1 MDFFSSQETA
11 RKQTKLLLCYF
22 ALAVIGLTVSLYGVV
37 VVAEHFMSG
46 KSRSRG
52 RTSAT
57 AVSRSI
63 PWWNP
68 TLFLWSSLGTLGIV
82 SLGSGY
88 KMLQLS
94 GGGRTVARD
103 LGGRLVSRDTQQP
116 DERRLLN
123 VVEEMAL
130 AAGMPVPDVYLMDDE
145 DGINAFAAGHTPGDA
160 VIGVTRGTIRTLSR
174 DELQGVMAHEFS
186 HILNGDMRL
195 NLRLIGWVHGIL
207 IIALLGQILLRLAM
221 ETRGGR
227 DEKGGGRLAFMAV
240 GAAIMGIGY
249 LGVLFANL
257 IKAAISRQREFLAD
271 ASAVQFTRNPDGI
284 GGALLKIGGLS
295 SHSYIQSAG
304 AEVASHMLFG
314 PGKASTLF
322 DSHPALEERI
332 RRIQPSW
339 DGKYPQGKNAS
350 DRLSAAHAE
359 PVSAAQERRGNFA
372 EAMHTAAMGAAAQVA
387 QAAQASQ
394 ERQSPGSRVS
404 PEDLVRARGIQ
415 SSLPQDWRQLL
426 CDPTNAQ
433 AMMFA
438 LILSE
443 DPDLLAA
450 ESHSLQQAVDE
461 ELLAL
466 TMRLHG
472 EVQDRPSAQLI
483 AVIDLAIPALRR
495 LSLPEYQQFT
505 TTLDALMASDQKIDL
520 FEFMVQKILRRHL
533 DLWFRQVPPPQTRFK
548 EISQLLPE
556 AQSILSTLAGA
567 GGADDEASKL
577 AYAAAQACLPGLPA
591 DWVSADLPRFDLALD
606 RFEMAAPRVKQ
617 QLLQACGQAVM
628 ADRAVVNEE
637 AELLRAIAD
646 TIGCPVPPLAVA
658 A

>member
-37 VVAEHFMSG
+37 VTAEHFMQG
-46 KSRSRG
+46 KSKSRG
-52 RTSAT
+52 RTSSNV
-57 AVSRSI
+57 VSTGI

-68 TLFLWSSLGTLGIV
+68 TLFLWSSISTLAIV
-82 SLGSGY
+82 GLGSGY

-103 LGGRLVSRDTQQP
+103 MGGRLVSRDTQQP

-130 AAGMPVPDVYLMDDE
+130 AAGMPVPDVYLMDEE

-160 VIGVTRGTIRTLSR
+160 VIGVTRGTLRSLSR

-227 DEKGGGRLAFMAV
+227 NEKEGGGRLAFMAV

-284 GGALLKIGGLS
+284 GGALLKIGSRS

-322 DSHPALEERI
+322 DSHPALDERI

-339 DGKYPQGKNAS
+339 DGKFPQAN
-350 DRLSAAHAE
+350 DRPNRLSSAETE
-359 PVSAAQERRGNFA
+359 PVSAAQERRGNFT
-372 EAMHTAAMGAAAQVA
+372 EAMRTAAMAAVA
-387 QAAQASQ
+387 QAA
-394 ERQSPGSRVS
+394 EGHSPGSRVS
-404 PEDLVRARGIQ
+404 PEDLHRARSIQ
-415 SSLPQDWRQLL
+415 SALPQDWRDLL

-450 ESHSLQQAVDE
+450 ESHSLQQAVDA
-461 ELLAL
+461 ELLTL
-466 TMRLHG
+466 TMRLHQ
-472 EVQDRPSAQLI
+472 EVQTRPSAQLI

-505 TTLDALMASDQKIDL
+505 ATLQALMASDQKIDL

-533 DLWFRQVPPPQTRFK
+533 DLWFRQVSPPQTRFK

-556 AQSILSTLAGA
+556 AQSILSMLVGA
-567 GGADDEASKL
+567 GGADEAAAKG
-577 AYAAAQACLPGLPA
+577 AYAAAQACIPSLPNTWA
-591 DWVSADLPRFDLALD
+591 AADLPRFDLALD
-606 RFEMAAPRVKQ
+606 QFEMAAPRVKQ

-628 ADRAVVNEE
+628 ADRTVVNEE